1 MAATDP
7 FVGLQYN
14 WSPTTENFADGM
26 DTNIK
31 TIGAVLQL
39 TVQSKTGNDPAT
51 LTPIDGQA
59 WIVGPTPTGLWA
71 SHSKKIAAYIG
82 GAWMFITP
90 KVGWKAYIVAEDA
103 TAIYKGSPTPDWT
116 NNPNGGGSINNAE
129 NLGTSGEGLFASING
144 DKLSF
149 KKLVAGT
156 GVTLSSDSE
165 TVVITTAAGGA
176 TMAIN
181 AQTGTAYT
189 LDVTDAGNCVEMNNA
204 AANQLT
210 IPPNGS
216 VAFGIGTTILVRQM
230 GAGATTMV
238 AGSGVTI
245 RNPHGTLKLTKQ
257 YASVALHKR
266 GTDEWCVEGNLAE
279 S

>member
-1 MAATDP
+1 MASTDP
-7 FVGLQYN
+7 FAGLLYG
-14 WSPTTENFADGM
+14 WSPTTENFAAGM

-39 TVQSKTGNDPAT
+39 TVQAKTVNDPAT
-51 LTPIDGQA
+51 LSPTNGQA
-59 WIVGPTPTGLWA
+59 WIVGPSPMGVWSGKA
-71 SHSKKIAAYIG
+71 KQIAAYVG
-82 GAWMFITP
+82 NSWLFIVP
-90 KVGWKAYIVAEDA
+90 KVGWKAYIVAEDS

-165 TVVITTAAGGA
+165 TVMITTAAGGA
-176 TMAIN
+176 TLAIN

-189 LDVTDAGNCVEMNNA
+189 LALSDAGGAVEMNNA
-204 AANQLT
+204 ASNQLT
-210 IPPNGS
+210 VPADGTVN
-216 VAFGIGTTILVRQM
+216 FGVGTTILVRQM
-230 GAGATTMV
+230 GAGATTLV
-238 AGSGVTI
+238 PASGVTI
-245 RNPHGTLKLTKQ
+245 RNPHGTLRIKSQ
-257 YASVALHKR
+257 YGSVALHKR
-266 GTDEWCVEGNLAE
+266 AANEWCVEGNLAE
-279 S
+279 T